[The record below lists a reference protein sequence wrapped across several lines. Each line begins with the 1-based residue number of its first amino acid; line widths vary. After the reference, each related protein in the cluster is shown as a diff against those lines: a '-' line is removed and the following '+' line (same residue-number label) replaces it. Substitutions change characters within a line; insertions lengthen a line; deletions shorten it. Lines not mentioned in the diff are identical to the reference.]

1 MWSDVIITFMIAFI
15 VSYICVPIS
24 MKIAKQVGA
33 IDLPNEARKKHKIA
47 MPRLGGIA
55 IIIGF
60 LVALVYVIA
69 TKVLV
74 EGNHELFTGNLK
86 ILLTI
91 SLSMSIIAFMGFL
104 DDVYNLKSYIKLAF
118 QALAAVIVIAGG
130 IRIEQIG
137 IPFLQNS
144 VEFSTTFSYIL
155 TFFWIIGVTNAIN
168 LIDGLDRTFFRH
180 SPYIIISAYSNIYN
194 QFITY
199 NLNIPNNCTCRWY
212 SRIFTV

>member
-60 LVALVYVIA
+60 LVALIYAIA

-91 SLSMSIIAFMGFL
+91 SLSMSLIALMGFL
-104 DDVYNLKSYIKLAF
+104 DDVYNLKSYVKLAF
-118 QALAAVIVIAGG
+118 QAMAAIIVIIGG
-130 IRIEQIG
+130 IRIEEITL
-137 IPFLQNS
+137 PFLQNS
-144 VEFSTTFSYIL
+144 VVFNTTFSYIL

-168 LIDGLDRTFFRH
+168 LIDGLDRTFIRY
-180 SPYIIISAYSNIYN
+180 SSYIIIITYSNIY
-194 QFITY
+194 T
-199 NLNIPNNCTCRWY
+199 
-212 SRIFTV
+212 